1 MVLFI
6 SFEVDSDAMGCA
18 CSKKAVVDDDP
29 LPNLSAKVSRQSSA
43 RYLCASIQHN
53 ISQPLS
59 GLLTAVKDNEEK
71 VRVQYNHHHHY
82 QQQQQ
87 QQHIHLNNQ
96 RQPQDQLIKPKYNAQ
111 HSDLARTVSSRRRAR
126 EAERERTASENIRN
140 IPKHNEGEQV
150 AAGWPA
156 WLSAVAGEAIKGWI
170 PRRADSFEKLDK
182 VQLFH
187 HINASCVV
195 LCEFCVN
202 CAVKYV
208 HVSILVPI

>member
-82 QQQQQ
+82 PQVD
-87 QQHIHLNNQ
+87 NNCNSNGMPTSSSSKAHKVKKGLWSPDEDEKL
-96 RQPQDQLIKPKYNAQ
+96 RLFITTHG
-111 HSDLARTVSSRRRAR
+111 HSACWSS
-126 EAERERTASENIRN
+126 
-140 IPKHNEGEQV
+140 IPKL
-150 AAGWPA
+150 AG
-156 WLSAVAGEAIKGWI
+156 
-170 PRRADSFEKLDK
+170 
-182 VQLFH
+182 H
-187 HINASCVV
+187 HS
-195 LCEFCVN
+195 
-202 CAVKYV
+202 
-208 HVSILVPI
+208 